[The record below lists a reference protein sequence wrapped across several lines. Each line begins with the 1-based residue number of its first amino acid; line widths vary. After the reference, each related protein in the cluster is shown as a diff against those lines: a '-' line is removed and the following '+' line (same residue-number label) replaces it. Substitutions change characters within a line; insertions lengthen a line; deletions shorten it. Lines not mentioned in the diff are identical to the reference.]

1 MRNLKFSGHETFIAR
16 GFWPKK
22 GYDYISQG
30 NQFNAPDA
38 VVKLGVG
45 KNMVNSI
52 QFWTSALDIYDKEKD
67 TFTELANYIFGENGV
82 DPYLEDIG
90 SLWLLHYSLVKTN
103 YSSIYHQVFNK
114 FRKERTSFTKDH
126 LKNFIKRVYTEEGNS
141 GFNETTVGKDID
153 VFRRLYNTPDYRTL
167 KKDFED
173 EINGLFIELGLLSTA
188 KEAVGAGKD
197 KISKEWFYL
206 TPSIRKNLPVEI
218 VLFQILDHFEGFSNI
233 SFTKL
238 ENEENGPGLVF
249 LLNKDGLYKQLQTLE
264 NNYDEITISETAG
277 NISLTITGDID
288 KWNILNEY
296 YGN

>member
-30 NQFNAPDA
+30 NQFNDPDA

-52 QFWTSALDIYDKEKD
+52 QFWTNALDIYDKDKD

-103 YSSIYHQVFNK
+103 YSSIYHQIFNQ
-114 FRKERTSFTKDH
+114 FRKERTSFTKEH
-126 LKNFIKRVYTEEGNS
+126 LKNFIQRIYVENENN

-153 VFRRLYNTPDYRTL
+153 VFRRLYNTPEYKIL

-173 EINGLFIELGLLSTA
+173 EINGLFIELGLLSTT
-188 KEAVGAGKD
+188 KENVGAGKD
-197 KISKEWFYL
+197 KISKEWFNL
-206 TPSIRKNLPVEI
+206 TPSIRKNLPPEI

-233 SFTKL
+233 SFSKL
-238 ENEENGPGLVF
+238 QNETNGPGLVF

-264 NNYDEITISETAG
+264 NNYDGITISETAG
-277 NISLTITGDID
+277 NISLTITSDID

-296 YGN
+296 YDN